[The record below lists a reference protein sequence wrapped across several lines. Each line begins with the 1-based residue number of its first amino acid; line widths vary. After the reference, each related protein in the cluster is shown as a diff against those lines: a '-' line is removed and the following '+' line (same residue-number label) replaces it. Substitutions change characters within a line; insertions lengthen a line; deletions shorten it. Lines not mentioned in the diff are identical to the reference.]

1 MEHPPSSRR
10 PPDDPSGGNRSHQT
24 QIGGTD
30 GAGKKLCPSCEAR
43 YPEHFQACPRDGTAL
58 VEVDET
64 VGTIL
69 SGTYFVR
76 RVLGEGS
83 MGKVFEARH
92 TRLPAKRFAIKMLH
106 PEYVREPQILGRFAR
121 EAEAAATIDHPN
133 VAAVIDVDRTPDGRP
148 FLVSEFLQGKDF
160 GDYLLETG
168 KIPVASAVRVTVQIA
183 EALTSAHAR
192 GIIHRDLKPEN
203 VFLTGDLA
211 APVAKVLDF
220 GMARLERGEGKA
232 LTNAGAVLGT
242 PSFMPPEQAR
252 GEPVDYRADIYAIG
266 AILYTALTGQRPFDR
281 PTLPETLV
289 AVLTEEPPPP
299 RSIEPTIPPG
309 LEVVVLRAM
318 AREPSE
324 RYASMEALAQA
335 LAPWDVGARIKPVST
350 PPPRTMPPARDD
362 QLVANAHRAL
372 IGLLA
377 VGLGWAAATL
387 SATISVLVR
396 ATRGADE
403 GLSGG
408 ETAMVLAVV
417 VAGLAP
423 PFYLAW
429 HAIHR
434 GPWKSPIQA
443 AAVVRRAAPPVFGV
457 LMVYGA
463 SCAAVHAL
471 AALFG
476 HGARDAWLGW
486 DVALML
492 VGLLGAGVPK
502 LLSWVSSRP

>member
-1 MEHPPSSRR
+1 
-10 PPDDPSGGNRSHQT
+10 
-24 QIGGTD
+24 
-30 GAGKKLCPSCEAR
+30 
-43 YPEHFQACPRDGTAL
+43 
-58 VEVDET
+58 
-64 VGTIL
+64 
-69 SGTYFVR
+69 
-76 RVLGEGS
+76 
-83 MGKVFEARH
+83 
-92 TRLPAKRFAIKMLH
+92 
-106 PEYVREPQILGRFAR
+106 
-121 EAEAAATIDHPN
+121 
-133 VAAVIDVDRTPDGRP
+133 VIDVDRTPDGRP

-168 KIPVASAVRVTVQIA
+168 KMPVASAVRVTVQIA

-203 VFLTGDLA
+203 IFLTGDLA

-220 GMARLERGEGKA
+220 GMARLERGEGRA

-252 GEPVDYRADIYAIG
+252 GEPVDHRADIYVIG

-281 PTLPETLV
+281 PTFPETLV

-299 RSIEPTIPPG
+299 RTIQPTIPPG

-318 AREPSE
+318 ARERSE

-335 LAPWDVGARIKPVST
+335 LAPWDVGARNKPVSS
-350 PPPRTMPPARDD
+350 PPTRTMPHAHDD
-362 QLVANAHRAL
+362 QLLANAHPAL
-372 IGLLA
+372 VGLLA
-377 VGLGWAAATL
+377 VAFGWAAATL
-387 SATISVLVR
+387 SAAISVLVR

-403 GLSGG
+403 GLGLSGG

-417 VAGLAP
+417 VAALAP

-429 HAIHR
+429 QAMRR
-434 GPWKSPIQA
+434 GAWKSPVQA
-443 AAVVRRAAPPVFGV
+443 AAVVRRAAPAVFGV

-476 HGARDAWLGW
+476 HGALDAWLGW
-486 DVALML
+486 DVVLML

-502 LLSWVSSRP
+502 LLSWRSSRP